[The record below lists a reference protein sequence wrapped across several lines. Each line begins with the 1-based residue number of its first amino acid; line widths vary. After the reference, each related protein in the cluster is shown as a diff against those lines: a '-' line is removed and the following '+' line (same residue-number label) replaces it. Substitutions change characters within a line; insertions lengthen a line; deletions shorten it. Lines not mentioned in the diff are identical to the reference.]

1 MLQLYP
7 LVLLV
12 VVQVLGQD
20 IENGVLECDGDWCLV
35 KCNYGYVPTGNY
47 FVPTDQTA
55 GRLTLYTFTSQWAVY
70 FVNANWFFVKFAT
83 NNNRSTRI
91 HNTLLVFKFGYCQ
104 FCFTIENESS
114 NWCTWQIKYSNVI
127 V

>member
-1 MLQLYP
+1 MK
-7 LVLLV
+7 
-12 VVQVLGQD
+12 
-20 IENGVLECDGDWCLV
+20 ETGVLSNVTMDMFQLETILCL
-35 KCNYGYVPTGNY
+35 
-47 FVPTDQTA
+47 
-55 GRLTLYTFTSQWAVY
+55 LTKQQVGSHFTLSHLNQWAVY

-83 NNNRSTRI
+83 NNNHSTSI

>member
-7 LVLLV
+7 LVLLLV

-55 GRLTLYTFTSQWAVY
+55 GRLTLYTFTSQSMGCV
-70 FVNANWFFVKFAT
+70 FCECK
-83 NNNRSTRI
+83 
-91 HNTLLVFKFGYCQ
+91 LVFCEICHKQ
-104 FCFTIENESS
+104 QPQHKSS
-114 NWCTWQIKYSNVI
+114 QHFIGF
-127 V
+127 